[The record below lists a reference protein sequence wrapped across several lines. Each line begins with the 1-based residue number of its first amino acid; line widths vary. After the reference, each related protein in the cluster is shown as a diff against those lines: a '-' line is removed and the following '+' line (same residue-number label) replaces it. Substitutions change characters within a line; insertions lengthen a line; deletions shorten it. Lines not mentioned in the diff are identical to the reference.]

1 MPLLTLNDLPIE
13 VIQNF
18 ILPELTETDVRC
30 LGNTGS
36 KRLKVIS
43 DDYLR
48 NYKCKFPLIY

>member
-1 MPLLTLNDLPIE
+1 MPLRTLNDLPIE

-48 NYKCKFPLIY
+48 NYKCKFPLI